1 MAGKFQHFRQF
12 SVWKSCKNDVFE
24 CLGHPTTSIF
34 FACGAKML
42 KFFSNAEIELIPDNI
57 LFKNEFGGA
66 VARMKI
72 D

>member
-1 MAGKFQHFRQF
+1 MFGTSHNLYIFR
-12 SVWKSCKNDVFE
+12 
-24 CLGHPTTSIF
+24 LR
-34 FACGAKML
+34 AKML